1 MTPYEPTFISD
12 WITAKAQDDNKV
24 EFFVLFPSDLQRNEP
39 PVKVIVE
46 VKVTDGGDSYIFNA
60 FGSAPRDD
68 DVNEKYGG
76 VIYFYN
82 ATGVLILLP
91 EKYEN
96 DPDDLKT
103 SNGKAV
109 YLGKLD
115 LKARVV
121 SLSSQSHFKFYLVLP
136 EKESC
141 VIFHHE

>member
-1 MTPYEPTFISD
+1 MTPYEPTFISN
-12 WITAKAQDDNKV
+12 WRTAKAQDDNKV
-24 EFFVLFPSDLQRNEP
+24 EFFVPFPSDLQRNEL

-96 DPDDLKT
+96 DPDDLRT

-109 YLGKLD
+109 YLGKLGHYD

-121 SLSSQSHFKFYLVLP
+121 TATLKYIC
-136 EKESC
+136 C